1 MGWMEKAGKSPHP
14 PTSVNRP
21 CKGAQLVKTYENTTG
36 VGRLLVRHL
45 RGDSVSLFTD
55 FSKAPRAR
63 ATKTVAALQGVGT
76 SCLLRRRSTTGHF
89 IHLGRYFGGRN
100 AKNLATY

>member
-1 MGWMEKAGKSPHP
+1 MEWMEKAGKSPHP
-14 PTSVNRP
+14 PLPVNRQR
-21 CKGAQLVKTYENTTG
+21 KGAKIGKTYENATG
-36 VGRLLVRHL
+36 VGHLLVRHL
-45 RGDSVSLFTD
+45 RGDSASLFTD

-63 ATKTVAALQGVGT
+63 ATMTAAALQGVGT

-89 IHLGRYFGGRN
+89 IHLGRYFGGRS